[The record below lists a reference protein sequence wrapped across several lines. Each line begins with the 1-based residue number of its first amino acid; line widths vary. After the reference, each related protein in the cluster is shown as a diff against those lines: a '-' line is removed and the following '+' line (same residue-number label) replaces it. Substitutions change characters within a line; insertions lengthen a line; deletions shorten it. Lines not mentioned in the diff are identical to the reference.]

1 MNYHDIKKDD
11 LVNGDG
17 IRVTLFVAGCEHHC
31 KGCQNPQTWNPK
43 GGIPFDEDAEKE
55 IFAEL
60 EKEYIDGI
68 TISGGDPFYISNYFD
83 VLHLVKEI
91 KRNYP
96 TKTIWIYTGYSF
108 RSVAHTELA
117 QYVDVIVDEKFVE
130 ELKDNNAQWVGST
143 NQKVIRLT
151 E

>member
-1 MNYHDIKKDD
+1 MNYHDIKKND

-43 GGIPFDEDAEKE
+43 GGIPFDEYAKKE

-83 VLHLVKEI
+83 VLNLVKEI
-91 KRNYP
+91 KEKYHS
-96 TKTIWIYTGYSF
+96 KTIWIYTGYNF
-108 RSVAHTELA
+108 RSVAHTALT
-117 QYVDVIVDEKFVE
+117 QYADVIVDGKFVE
-130 ELKDNNAQWVGST
+130 ELKDNNAQWIGST
-143 NQKVIRLT
+143 NQRVIRLT